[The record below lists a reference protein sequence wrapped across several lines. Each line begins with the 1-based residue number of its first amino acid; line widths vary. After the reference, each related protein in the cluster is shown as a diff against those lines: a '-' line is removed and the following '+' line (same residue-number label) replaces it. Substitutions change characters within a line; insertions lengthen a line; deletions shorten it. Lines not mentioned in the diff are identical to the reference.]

1 MDKTVRSGNNGVMT
15 SAMQDHTE
23 LDKQTRAELAQA
35 HRRWEELATQIE
47 QARREYYELDAP
59 TLSDAQYD
67 ELFVQLQALEEQFPQ
82 LASQDSPTA
91 SVGGQASAAFAPVT
105 HAAPMLSLDDL
116 FSVEEVHRW
125 FDRCRLDLGVED
137 LPLTA
142 EVKVDG
148 LAVSV
153 LYVDGMFTQAAT
165 RGDGRVGEDVT
176 ANVATISNLPRRLQ
190 GEDIPHRV
198 EVRGEVYFPVADF
211 TAFNRARHEDGL
223 KQFVNPRNAAA
234 GSLRQ
239 KDPAVTATRPLALV
253 VHGVGHFDGVD
264 SITSQH
270 GWYEQLRAWGLP
282 VSAYTRMVASHA
294 QIDEVIAYFGQ
305 HRHDLDHEIDG
316 MVFKVD
322 ARPLQQALGATSR
335 APRWAAAYKYPPE
348 EVHTRLLDIRTQ
360 VGRTGRV
367 TPYAVMKKVLVAGS
381 HVSRATL
388 HNAQEVE
395 RKGVRIGDLV
405 VLRKAGDVIPEVVAP
420 VESARTGQERP
431 FQMPTLCPSC
441 GTALAPAKAGDVDL
455 RCPNQAHCPAQITE
469 RIAHI
474 GSRGALD
481 VEGLGI
487 ETALALTQPDSDRD
501 EVLAALV
508 AGEPVLL
515 ADGSVV
521 RLDEDVCARAAVDPQ
536 AAAEAMA
543 QAEGA
548 LPPAQQP
555 CLRSEAT
562 IFSLSAADVRE
573 VYRWRL
579 TAVPKRW
586 EAKLGVAKAWTQ
598 VPAFWT
604 KGQVDLQGRWKPGK
618 EPQPSKSLELLLSQL
633 QQAKS
638 QPLWRVLVAL
648 SIRHVG
654 PTAAQAL
661 SAQWPSMRQI
671 ASAPVVELA
680 QVEGVGE
687 VIARSLRDWFGVD
700 WHARIVAQWAADGV
714 RMEDEV
720 APQAQQTLA
729 GLTVVVSGTM
739 PGFDRE
745 GAKAAILARGA
756 KAAGSVSKKTSV
768 VVAGPGAGS
777 KATKAEALGVPVLP
791 AEVFPVLL
799 ESGLEAALAAAE

>member
-1 MDKTVRSGNNGVMT
+1 MT
-15 SAMQDHTE
+15 SPTSDTDQLDQQVPAE
-23 LDKQTRAELAQA
+23 LDTAREQWQQLADQVE
-35 HRRWEELATQIE
+35 H
-47 QARREYYELDAP
+47 ARRGYYDQDAP
-59 TLSDAQYD
+59 TLSDAAYD
-67 ELFVQLQALEEQFPQ
+67 ELFRRLQALEQEFPQ

-91 SVGGQASAAFAPVT
+91 KVGGQASTAFAPVP
-105 HAAPMLSLDDL
+105 HAVPMLSLDDL
-116 FSVEEVHRW
+116 FSVEEVHQW
-125 FDRCRLDLGVED
+125 FDRCRTDLGVDD

-153 LYVDGMFTQAAT
+153 LYVDGVFTQAAT

-176 ANVATISNLPRRLQ
+176 ANVATIANLPHRLE
-190 GEDIPHRV
+190 GDDIAHRV

-211 TAFNRARHEDGL
+211 TEFNQARHQAGL

-239 KDPAVTATRPLALV
+239 KNPAITAQRPLALV

-264 SITSQH
+264 AIDSQY
-270 GWYEQLRAWGLP
+270 GWYEKLQTWGLP
-282 VSAYTRMVASHA
+282 VSDYTRLVHSHEE
-294 QIDEVIAYFGQ
+294 IDQVIAHFGD
-305 HRHDLDHEIDG
+305 HRHDLAHEIDG

-322 ARPLQQALGATSR
+322 ARHFQQALGATSR

-395 RKGVRIGDLV
+395 RKGVLIGDLV

-420 VESARTGQERP
+420 VESARTGKERP
-431 FQMPTLCPSC
+431 FQMPTHCPSC
-441 GTALAPAKAGDVDL
+441 GEKLAPAKAGDVDL

-508 AGEPVLL
+508 AGEPVVL
-515 ADGSVV
+515 ADNSVV
-521 RLDEDVCARAAVDPQ
+521 RLDEDVCARAATDPQ
-536 AAAEAMA
+536 AAEDAMA
-543 QAEGA
+543 QAESL
-548 LPPAQQP
+548 LPPAQKP
-555 CLRSEAT
+555 CLDSEAM
-562 IFSLSAADVRE
+562 IFALRAEQVRD

-579 TAVPKRW
+579 APATKRLQT
-586 EAKLGVAKAWTQ
+586 KLGVEKAWTQ

-604 KGQVDLQGRWKPGK
+604 KGQADGAGGWKPGK
-618 EPQPSKSLELLLSQL
+618 EPTPSKSLQLLLDQL
-633 QQAKS
+633 EAAKS
-638 QPLWRVLVAL
+638 RPLWRVLVAL

-654 PTAAQAL
+654 PTAAQAV
-661 SAQWPSMRQI
+661 AATWPSMEQI
-671 ASAPVVELA
+671 AAAKIEDLA
-680 QVEGVGE
+680 QVEGVGD
-687 VIARSLRDWFGVD
+687 VIARSLHEWFTVD
-700 WHARIVAQWAADGV
+700 WHQQILTQWAADGV
-714 RMEDEV
+714 RMEDEA
-720 APQAQQTLA
+720 APEMEQTLA

-739 PGFDRE
+739 PGYDRE
-745 GAKAAILARGA
+745 GAKAAIVARGA

-791 AEVFPVLL
+791 AESFAALL
-799 ESGLEAALAAAE
+799 EGGLEAGLASAGQ